1 MMNKSSFPLHRSR
14 KGFTLFEVLVAL
26 AVFSFAIGGLA
37 IALESMAQAALEARE
52 RVLSRLQLESRLAY
66 NLVDPPLEGDRKI
79 KANEVTT
86 IESMEPVDLTNDQS
100 QKVLGIY
107 RLKITSQ
114 CKKTKDSAEILL
126 YRP

>member
-1 MMNKSSFPLHRSR
+1 MNKIFHLHRSKR
-14 KGFTLFEVLVAL
+14 AFTLFEVLVAL

-37 IALESMAQAALEARE
+37 IALESMAQAVLEARE

-66 NLVDPPLEGDRKI
+66 NLVDPPLEGDRTI
-79 KANEVTT
+79 KANEVVTT
-86 IESMEPVDLTNDQS
+86 ESMELVELSNAQS
-100 QKVLGIY
+100 QEITGMY